1 MRLRQTIL
9 KILIN
14 FYPPFFGAGIRIK
27 FDKKNKKVY
36 VSMKL
41 TWYNRNYVGTH
52 FGGSIYAM
60 CDPFYMFLLMEMLGS
75 NYIVWDKKA
84 TIDFIKPGRST
95 LHAEFFIDEQ
105 TVEAIKT
112 EVEQKGKALPQFT
125 VAVKDDD
132 GEIIARV
139 DKYIYVKKKKK

>member
-14 FYPPFFGAGIRIK
+14 FYPPFLGAGIRIK
-27 FDKKNKKVY
+27 LDKKNKKVY

-41 TWYNRNYVGTH
+41 TWYNRNYVGTQ

-84 TIDFIKPGRST
+84 TIDFIKPGKST
-95 LHAEFFIDEQ
+95 LHAEFFIDDQ

-112 EVEQKGKALPQFT
+112 EVEKNGKALPQFT

-132 GEIIARV
+132 GEVIARV
-139 DKYIYVKKKKK
+139 DKHIYVKKKK

>member
-1 MRLRQTIL
+1 MRLRQTLL

-14 FYPPFFGAGIRIK
+14 FYPPFLGAGIRIR

-60 CDPFYMFLLMEMLGS
+60 CDPFYMF
-75 NYIVWDKKA
+75 
-84 TIDFIKPGRST
+84 
-95 LHAEFFIDEQ
+95 
-105 TVEAIKT
+105 
-112 EVEQKGKALPQFT
+112 
-125 VAVKDDD
+125 
-132 GEIIARV
+132 
-139 DKYIYVKKKKK
+139 

>member
-14 FYPPFFGAGIRIK
+14 FYPPFLGAGIRIK
-27 FDKKNKKVY
+27 LDKKNKKVY

-41 TWYNRNYVGTH
+41 TWYNRNYVGTQ

-84 TIDFIKPGRST
+84 TIDFIKPGKST
-95 LHAEFFIDEQ
+95 LHAEFFIDDQ

-125 VAVKDDD
+125 VAVKDAD
-132 GEIIARV
+132 GGIIARV
-139 DKYIYVKKKKK
+139 DKHIYVKKKK

>member
-14 FYPPFFGAGIRIK
+14 FYPPFLGAGIRIK
-27 FDKKNKKVY
+27 LDKKNKKVY

-41 TWYNRNYVGTH
+41 TWYNRNYVGTQ

-84 TIDFIKPGRST
+84 TIDFIKPGKST
-95 LHAEFFIDEQ
+95 LHAEFFIDDQ

-112 EVEQKGKALPQFT
+112 EVKKNGKALPQFT

-132 GEIIARV
+132 GEVIARV
-139 DKYIYVKKKKK
+139 DKHIYVKKKK